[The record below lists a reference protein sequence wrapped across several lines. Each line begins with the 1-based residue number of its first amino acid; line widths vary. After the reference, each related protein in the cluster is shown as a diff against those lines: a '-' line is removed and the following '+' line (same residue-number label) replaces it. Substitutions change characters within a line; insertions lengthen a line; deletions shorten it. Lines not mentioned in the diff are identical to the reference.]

1 MKTILATI
9 FFSLFFIACS
19 TKPVEEPKE
28 AKKQLTAKNSVF
40 DYMNGFYDDDLDLAL
55 DVFKKACEKSSKK
68 PIFENVCINAN
79 YYENGKS
86 FFMHNFTPKVL
97 VSNSGDLGL
106 VTGYYE
112 PLLHG
117 SKVKS
122 EKYKYPIY
130 KLPKDLV
137 TIRNKDKYPQFKKFR
152 YKAKI
157 VNDYYVPY
165 DTREE
170 IEKRD
175 DLEAIVY
182 VDNEIDLFFLHI
194 QGSGRVQL
202 EDGEILNI
210 GYAGQNGRKY
220 FAIGKKLVE
229 DGHISKENISLQT
242 IKAYFEQNP
251 HKTKEILNLN
261 PSYIFFTQKEKTATG
276 ALGVELV
283 EKRNIAVDRNY
294 IPLGMPVFVETK
306 NPITKE
312 PINKL
317 VIAADVGGAIKGEI
331 RIDYFFG
338 YGKKAENLAGVMK
351 EKGRLFLFI
360 PNI

>member
-1 MKTILATI
+1 MKTILTTI
-9 FFSLFFIACS
+9 FFSLFLIGCAS
-19 TKPVEEPKE
+19 KTQEEPKE
-28 AKKQLTAKNSVF
+28 PARLFSVNDSPF
-40 DYMNGFYDDDLDLAL
+40 DYMKGFYDDDLNLAL
-55 DVFKKACEKSSKK
+55 EVFKKACEKSYRK

-79 YYENGKS
+79 YYESGKK
-86 FFMHNFTPKVL
+86 FFTQNFTPKIL

-117 SKVKS
+117 SRTKTT
-122 EKYKYPIY
+122 KYKYPIY
-130 KLPKDLV
+130 KTPKDLI
-137 TIRNKDKYPQFKKFR
+137 TLQNKNKYPSFKKYR
-152 YKAKI
+152 YKAKEQ
-157 VNDYYVPY
+157 NGFYVPY
-165 DTREE
+165 DTREQ
-170 IEKRD
+170 IEQRD

-182 VDNEIDLFFLHI
+182 VDNEVDLFFLHI
-194 QGSGRVQL
+194 QGSGRVEL
-202 EDGEILNI
+202 ENGEIVNI
-210 GYAGQNGRKY
+210 GYDSQNGRKY
-220 FAIGKKLVE
+220 FAIGKKLVN
-229 DGHISKENISLQT
+229 DGHVDKKDISLQT
-242 IKAYFEQNP
+242 IKAYFDENP
-251 HKTKEILNLN
+251 EKTKEILNLN
-261 PSYIFFTQKEKTATG
+261 PSYIFFKEKAKTATG
-276 ALGVELV
+276 ALGVELI
-283 EKRNIAVDRNY
+283 EKRNIAVDRSY

-338 YGKKAENLAGVMK
+338 YGKDAENLAGVMK